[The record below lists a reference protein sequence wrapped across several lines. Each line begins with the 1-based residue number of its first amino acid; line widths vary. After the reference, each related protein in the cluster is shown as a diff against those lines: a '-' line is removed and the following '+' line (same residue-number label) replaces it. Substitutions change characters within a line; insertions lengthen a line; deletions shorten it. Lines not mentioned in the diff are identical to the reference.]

1 MRVRT
6 TADRASTDSKDLP
19 NGASATVTRHP
30 GRRTL
35 ARLLSALRDYEVSRS
50 LTTRRVIRSTPIAA
64 TVSAPQRKE
73 RHDTQQTHHHS
84 RRRSRDTA
92 HRSGD
97 RGLRRRW
104 RRDRGLTVRA
114 IEDRDLTVRATEDR
128 DHTHPDRRCPR
139 RE

>member
-6 TADRASTDSKDLP
+6 TTDRASTGSTDLP
-19 NGASATVTRHP
+19 NGTSATVTRQP
-30 GRRTL
+30 EWRTL
-35 ARLLSALRDYEVSRS
+35 ARLLSARRDYEVSRS
-50 LTTRRVIRSTPIAA
+50 LTTRRVIRSTLIAA

-73 RHDTQQTHHHS
+73 RHDTKQTHHHS

-92 HRSGD
+92 HGSGN

-104 RRDRGLTVRA
+104 RRDRGLA
-114 IEDRDLTVRATEDR
+114 VRATEDR
-128 DHTHPDRRCPR
+128 DHAHPDRHRPR